1 MAHTWTPNRN
11 RPCHEQMKTYLSQT
25 ILVLALAS
33 NLTPFAH
40 AQFRPKDEGTLP
52 PPSMVGLPGASR
64 YGTDPL
70 HLLQTAKVKK
80 ELNITDEQSAK
91 LAKIADKYDQEVA
104 SKLGS
109 GQTGGLSA
117 QAVRETGDKLIE
129 SSRQEVS
136 LVLNGSQL
144 NRLKQIL
151 LQVNGAE
158 ALQDKE
164 VAKQIG
170 FTAGESAKLKKLLAQ
185 TNNELRGSL
194 GVTAHSNDPSQI
206 QKVGADI
213 PGAAKID
220 DQARSQ
226 YLGVMTAEQK
236 EKLKT
241 LQGAPF
247 TLEKSDV
254 VGN

>member
-1 MAHTWTPNRN
+1 
-11 RPCHEQMKTYLSQT
+11 MKTYVSQT
-25 ILVLALAS
+25 ILVLAAAL
-33 NLTPFAH
+33 NLTPLAN
-40 AQFRPKDEGTLP
+40 AQFRPKDEGNLP

-70 HLLQTAKVKK
+70 HLLQTSKVKK

-91 LAKIADKYDQEVA
+91 LAKIADKYDREAA

-109 GQTGGLSA
+109 GRAVALSA
-117 QAVRETGDKLIE
+117 QSIRETGDKLIE
-129 SSRQEVS
+129 TSRQEVS
-136 LVLNGSQL
+136 SVLNGDQL

-170 FTAGESAKLKKLLAQ
+170 FTAGESEKLKKLLAQ
-185 TNNELRGSL
+185 TSNELRGSL
-194 GVTAHSNDPSQI
+194 GVGPVGSTDPNQIQI
-206 QKVGADI
+206 QKLGAQG
-213 PGAAKID
+213 PAKID
-220 DQARSQ
+220 NQVQNQ
-226 YLGVMTAEQK
+226 YLGVMTGEQRQ
-236 EKLKT
+236 KLET
-241 LQGAPF
+241 LRGAPF

-254 VGN
+254 VGQ

>member
-1 MAHTWTPNRN
+1 
-11 RPCHEQMKTYLSQT
+11 MKTYVSQT
-25 ILVLALAS
+25 ILVLAVAL
-33 NLTPFAH
+33 NLTPLAY
-40 AQFRPKDEGTLP
+40 AQFRPKDEGNLP

-70 HLLQTAKVKK
+70 HLLQTPKVKK

-91 LAKIADKYDQEVA
+91 LAKIADKYDREAA

-109 GQTGGLSA
+109 GRTVALSA
-117 QAVRETGDKLIE
+117 QSVRETGDKLIE

-136 LVLNGSQL
+136 SVLNGDQL

-170 FTAGESAKLKKLLAQ
+170 FTAGESEKLKKLLAQ
-185 TNNELRGSL
+185 TSNELRGSL
-194 GVTAHSNDPSQI
+194 GVGPVGSTDPNQIQI
-206 QKVGADI
+206 QKLGAQG
-213 PGAAKID
+213 PAKID
-220 DQARSQ
+220 SQVQNQ
-226 YLGVMTAEQK
+226 YLGVMTGEQRQ
-236 EKLKT
+236 KLET
-241 LQGAPF
+241 LRGAPF

-254 VGN
+254 VGQ

>member
-1 MAHTWTPNRN
+1 
-11 RPCHEQMKTYLSQT
+11 MKTYLSQT

-91 LAKIADKYDQEVA
+91 LAKIADKYDREAA

-109 GQTGGLSA
+109 GQTVGLSA

-136 LVLNGSQL
+136 LVLNGNQL

-185 TNNELRGSL
+185 TNSELRSSL
-194 GVTAHSNDPSQI
+194 GVTAHSNDPNQI

-213 PGAAKID
+213 PAAAKID
-220 DQARSQ
+220 DQARNQ